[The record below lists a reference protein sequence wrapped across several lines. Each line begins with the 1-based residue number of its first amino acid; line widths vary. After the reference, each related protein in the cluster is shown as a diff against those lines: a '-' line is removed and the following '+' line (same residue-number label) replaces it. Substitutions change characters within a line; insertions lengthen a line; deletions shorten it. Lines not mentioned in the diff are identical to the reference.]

1 MKIKNIVP
9 PRLLTFGAAFVVSAI
24 VSGCAVMAPP
34 KPEDV
39 VMSRAQ
45 ERVSLLQVRDFDKAY
60 KYLPPSYRAIN
71 SVDSYRNN
79 FGAGAAWADPKV
91 TRVDC
96 SEGDRCIAEVK
107 LGVKVVASGFGREPI
122 PTTLREIWIQEEGQW
137 WFQRYSNN

>member
-1 MKIKNIVP
+1 MQSTNMVF
-9 PRLLTFGAAFVVSAI
+9 PRALTLGVALMITAV
-24 VSGCAVMAPP
+24 VSGCAAVAPS

-39 VMSRAQ
+39 VRSRAQ

-96 SEGDRCIAEVK
+96 SEGDRCIAEVQ